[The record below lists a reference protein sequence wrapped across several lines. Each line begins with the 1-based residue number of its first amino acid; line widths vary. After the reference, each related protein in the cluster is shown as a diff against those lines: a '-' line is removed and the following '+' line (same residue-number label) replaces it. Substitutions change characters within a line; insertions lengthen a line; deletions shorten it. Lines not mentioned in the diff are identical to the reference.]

1 MKFMLDT
8 NMCIYIIKKKPTSVL
23 EKFQS
28 MQIGDVAISTITL
41 AELQFGVYHSTQ
53 ADRNREALNSFIIP
67 LEIIPFDEAA
77 AFCYGRIR
85 AHLHARGITIGA
97 MDMLIAAHAQSLS
110 FTLVT
115 NNTREFD
122 RIPDLPLA
130 NWITN

>member
-28 MQIGDVAISTITL
+28 MHIGDVAISTITL

-53 ADRNREALNSFIIP
+53 PDQNREALNSFIIP
-67 LEIIPFDEAA
+67 LEITPFDEAA

-85 AHLHARGITIGA
+85 AYLQARGITIGA

-115 NNTREFD
+115 NNAREFD

-130 NWITN
+130 NWIT